1 MTESKVT
8 RRAADLLQRLVNRV
22 SHSTGAS
29 LAVMQSAELTLPQV
43 LVLSRVAHGTAAS
56 TSTLAAAAGGSLPAA
71 SQMIDR
77 LVRQGYLK
85 RHQDGV
91 DRRRSFLSVTLRGR
105 AVLRKLAESRVT
117 EYASGL
123 DRASPK
129 RLRELEK
136 ILRLILIELEA
147 DVPALSGGKPR
158 GRTR

>member
-8 RRAADLLQRLVNRV
+8 VRAAEFLQRLVNRV

-56 TSTLAAAAGGSLPAA
+56 TSTLAAAAGGSPAAA

-77 LVRQGYLK
+77 LVRLGYLK

-91 DRRRSFLSVTLRGR
+91 DRRRSFLSVTSRGH
-105 AVLRKLAESRVT
+105 AVLRKLAAARVA

-129 RLRELEK
+129 RLRELEE
-136 ILRLILIELEA
+136 ILRLLLIELEEDA
-147 DVPALSGGKPR
+147 PAARSESDS
-158 GRTR
+158 GRTP